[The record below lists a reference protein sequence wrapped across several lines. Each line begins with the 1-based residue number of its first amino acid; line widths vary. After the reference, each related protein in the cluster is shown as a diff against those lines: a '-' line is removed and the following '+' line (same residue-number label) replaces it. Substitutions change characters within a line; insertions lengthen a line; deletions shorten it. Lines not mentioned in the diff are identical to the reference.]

1 MLSSERI
8 TLRPP
13 EPVDVDTLYRW
24 ENDAEVWCVGN
35 TVAPYSRK
43 QLWEYIDTYEADIF
57 KSRQLR
63 FIIELNAGRE
73 PIGTVD
79 LFDFD
84 PINSRCAIGILVIP
98 HFREKGIAS
107 ETVGL
112 IENYCRRHL
121 SIHQLYCT
129 IAESNQPSREL
140 FQKSGFSI
148 SGRLKSWMRR
158 ANTYEDA
165 YIYQKF
171 I

>member
-1 MLSSERI
+1 MLSSARI
-8 TLRPP
+8 SLRPP
-13 EPVDVDTLYRW
+13 EPADVDTLYRW
-24 ENDAEVWCVGN
+24 ENNPDVWCVGN
-35 TVAPYSRK
+35 TVAPYSKK

-63 FIIELNAGRE
+63 FMIELNESHE

-84 PINSRCAIGILVIP
+84 PLNSRCGIGILVIP
-98 HFREKGIAS
+98 HFRGHGIAS
-107 ETVGL
+107 ET
-112 IENYCRRHL
+112 IEMIEEYCHRHL

-129 IAESNQPSREL
+129 IAASNKPSRDL

-148 SGRLKSWMRR
+148 SGRLKSWLRQ
-158 ANTYEDA
+158 ADSYEDA